1 MDGGKKK
8 KKALAEL
15 VVYHLAELLMLCRK
29 SFQ

>member
-1 MDGGKKK
+1 MDGGE

-15 VVYHLAELLMLCRK
+15 VVYHLAELLMVCRK

>member
-1 MDGGKKK
+1 MDGGGE
-8 KKALAEL
+8 KALAEL